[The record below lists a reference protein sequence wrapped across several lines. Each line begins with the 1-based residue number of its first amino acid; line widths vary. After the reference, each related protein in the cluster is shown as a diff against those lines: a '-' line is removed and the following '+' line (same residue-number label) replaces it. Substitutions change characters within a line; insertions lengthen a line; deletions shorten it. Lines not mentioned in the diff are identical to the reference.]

1 MTRSNTEAVTDIQ
14 MGALS
19 QETGI
24 PAATWREAYSLAG
37 SAELFETAVNVWRES
52 FATTGVDPRTIAA
65 DLRNALDA
73 P

>member
-1 MTRSNTEAVTDIQ
+1 MA
-14 MGALS
+14 ALD
-19 QETGI
+19 QETGV
-24 PAATWREAYSLAG
+24 PAATWREAYNLAG

-52 FATTGVDPRTIAA
+52 FATTAVDPRTIVV